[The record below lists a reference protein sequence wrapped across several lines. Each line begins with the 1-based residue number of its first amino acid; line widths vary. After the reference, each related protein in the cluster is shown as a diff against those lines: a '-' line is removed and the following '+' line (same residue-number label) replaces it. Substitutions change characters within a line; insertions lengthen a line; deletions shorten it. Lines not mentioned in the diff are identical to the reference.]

1 MRYVAR
7 RSVLSLIPPLF
18 VLAGLVAAL
27 PAAAAGTRAHL
38 ADFKPATAARP
49 GRFTLFESGQVRHL
63 ALSPSGKL
71 LFAANTPDNRLEVFR
86 IEGHGLEHRASIP
99 VGLEPVAVAA
109 RNDDEV
115 WVVNHLSDSVSVVAL
130 TQGGNSGR
138 VVRTLLVGDE
148 PRDIVFGGAGKNRAF
163 ITTAHRGQNVP
174 YDPQLTT
181 PGVGRADVW
190 VFDANH
196 LGATLTGTPLTI
208 VTLFSDTPRA
218 LAVSPDGSKVYAAA
232 FHSGNRTTTINE
244 VLVPDGGEAKG
255 GVPGPNTNADGSPRP
270 EVGIIVKFNGTHWV
284 DELNRI
290 WDDKVRFSLPD
301 KDVFVIN
308 ANANPPA
315 QLGGAAGYYQG
326 VGTILYNMMVNPVS
340 GRVYVSN
347 TEAGNDKRFEGPG
360 IFAGHSLRG
369 HLHESRITVLGPA
382 GSVAPRHLNKH
393 INYAACCD
401 TIPNAEN
408 DKSLA
413 LPQEMAVTSDG
424 RTLYVA
430 TLGTSK
436 IGVFDTHALENNTF
450 TPSTSD
456 QIKVSGGGLTGLV
469 LQEDKHRL
477 YTLTRFDNSIAI
489 VDTVSGGEIEHVA
502 MHNPEPPS
510 VVAGRPF
517 LYDTSFSSSHG
528 DSSCAGCHVSGDF
541 DSLAWDLGNPDGLVQ
556 PIPGPFEIPPSA
568 LGLLDS
574 HHPMKGPM
582 TTQSL
587 RGMANHGPMHWR
599 GDRTGGNDNPSAQ
612 PDSGTFDEVAGFKKF
627 QAAFPNLLG
636 RSGPIDDTA
645 MEKFAAFILQVT
657 YPPNPIRMLSN
668 HLTPSQQAGRDFF
681 MNNISDLANKGTCE
695 SCHRLDRR
703 ANEAQG
709 VAAPGFFGTDG
720 RYTFDGGT
728 EGFKTPHLR
737 NQYQK
742 VGMFGMPDIPT
753 LPGSGAFMGDQ
764 VRGFGFNHDGSIPTV
779 FRFNSVTTN
788 GAGFDQSPATPGG
801 FLPGPAG
808 ELQKRQVEDFLLAF
822 DSNLAPIV
830 GQQTTLTKDNATAVG
845 ARIDLLVDRARAGEC
860 DLVVKGGSDHGEKGY
875 LYDVDSGLFIGNR
888 RSDAPV
894 SDASL
899 RQRASQ
905 KGGEL
910 TYTCTPP
917 GSGVR
922 IGIDRDE
929 DGVLDGD
936 EEDAGS
942 GPADAASTIRAGG
955 GGGAARSCSASAG

>member
-1 MRYVAR
+1 MAMPYRVR
-7 RSVLSLIPPLF
+7 HSVSSRIIPF
-18 VLAGLVAAL
+18 CVLAALAAAL
-27 PAAAAGTRAHL
+27 PAEGAHL
-38 ADFKPATAARP
+38 AALKPAAVKPAGPRP
-49 GRFTLFESGQVRHL
+49 GSFTLFESGQVRPL

-86 IEGHGLEHRASIP
+86 VDGHGLQHRASIP

-109 RNDDEV
+109 RSDDEV

-130 TQGGNSGR
+130 SGDGNHGR

-148 PRDIVFGGAGKNRAF
+148 PRDIVFAGAGKNRAF
-163 ITTAHRGQNVP
+163 VTTAHRGQNVP
-174 YDPQLTT
+174 FDPQLTT

-190 VFDANH
+190 VFDADH
-196 LGATLTGTPLTI
+196 LGATLAGTPLTI
-208 VTLFSDTPRA
+208 VTLFADTPRA

-232 FHSGNRTTTINE
+232 FHSGNRTTTIHE
-244 VLVPDGGEAKG
+244 ALVPNGGEAAG
-255 GVPGPNTNADGSPRP
+255 GVPGPNTNADGAPRP
-270 EVGIIVKFNGTHWV
+270 EVGIIVKFDGTHWV
-284 DELNRI
+284 DELHRI

-301 KDVFVIN
+301 KDVFVID

-326 VGTILYNMMVNPVS
+326 VGTILYNMAVNPVS
-340 GRVYVSN
+340 GKVYVSN

-360 IFAGHSLRG
+360 TFAGHSLRG
-369 HLHESRITVLGPA
+369 HLHESRITVLGAA
-382 GSVAPRHLNKH
+382 GSVTPRHLNKH

-401 TIPNAEN
+401 AIPNAEN

-413 LPQEMAVTSDG
+413 LPQQMAVTGDG

-436 IGVFDTHALENNTF
+436 IGVFDTAALENDTF
-450 TPSTSD
+450 TPSTAD
-456 QIKVSGGGLTGLV
+456 QIKVSGGGPTGLV
-469 LQEDKHRL
+469 LEEDKHRL
-477 YTLTRFDNSIAI
+477 YVLTRFDNSIAI
-489 VDTVSGGEIEHVA
+489 VDTVSGGEIGHVP
-502 MHNPEPPS
+502 MYNPEPPS

-517 LYDTSFSSSHG
+517 LYDASFSSSHG
-528 DSSCAGCHVSGDF
+528 DSSCASCHVAGDF
-541 DSLAWDLGNPDGLVQ
+541 DSLAWDLGNPDGAVQ
-556 PIPGPFEIPPSA
+556 PIPGPFELPPSA
-568 LGLLDS
+568 FGLLDT

-636 RSGPIDDTA
+636 RSGPIDDAA
-645 MEKFAAFILQVT
+645 MEKFAAFILQLT
-657 YPPNPIRMLSN
+657 YPPNPVRMLSN
-668 HLTPSQQAGRDFF
+668 HLTAEQQAGKDFF
-681 MNNISDLANKGTCE
+681 DHNKSDLANGNACQ
-695 SCHRLDRR
+695 SCHKLDRT
-703 ANEAQG
+703 ANAAFG

-720 RYTFDGGT
+720 RYTFDGGV

-742 VGMFGMPDIPT
+742 VGMFGMPDNPVN
-753 LPGSGAFMGDQ
+753 PGSDAFLGDQ
-764 VRGFGFNHDGSIPTV
+764 VRGFGFNHDGSIPTI
-779 FRFNSVTTN
+779 FRFNGFTSN
-788 GAGFDQSPATPGG
+788 GAGFNQSPTTPGG

-808 ELQKRQVEDFLLAF
+808 DLQKQQVEQYLLAF

-830 GQQTTLTKDNATAVG
+830 GQQTTLTTDNATVVG
-845 ARIDLLVDRARAGEC
+845 ERIDLLIDRARAGEC
-860 DLVVKGGSDHGEKGY
+860 DLVVKGGGDHGEKGY
-875 LYDVDSGLFIGNR
+875 LYDVASGLFRGNR
-888 RSDAPV
+888 RRDAPV

-899 RQRASQ
+899 RQSAAQR
-905 KGGEL
+905 GGEL
-910 TYTCTPP
+910 TYTCAPP

-922 IGIDRDE
+922 IGLDRNE
-929 DGVLDGD
+929 DGILDGD
-936 EEDAGS
+936 ED
-942 GPADAASTIRAGG
+942 DDAGG
-955 GGGAARSCSASAG
+955 GPGERAATIRPGSR

>member
-1 MRYVAR
+1 MAMPYRAR
-7 RSVLSLIPPLF
+7 RSGSSLTVSLS
-18 VLAGLVAAL
+18 VLACL
-27 PAAAAGTRAHL
+27 AAAMPAGAAAHL
-38 ADFKPATAARP
+38 AALKPAKAQT
-49 GRFTLFESGQVRHL
+49 GHFTLFESGQVRLL
-63 ALSPSGKL
+63 ALSPSGKF
-71 LFAANTPDNRLEVFR
+71 LFAANTPGDRLEVFR
-86 IEGHGLEHRASIP
+86 VDSHGLRHQASIP

-109 RNDDEV
+109 RSDNEV
-115 WVVNHLSDSVSVVAL
+115 WVVNNLSDSVSVVAL
-130 TQGGNSGR
+130 TQDGKRGR

-148 PRDIVFGGAGKNRAF
+148 PRDIVFGGPGRNRAF

-190 VFDANH
+190 VFDADH
-196 LGATLTGTPLTI
+196 LGITLAGTPLTL

-218 LAVSPDGSKVYAAA
+218 LAVSPDGRKAYAAA
-232 FHSGNRTTTINE
+232 SHSGNRTTTSHE
-244 VLVPDGGEAKG
+244 SLVPNGGEAAG
-255 GVPGPNTNADGSPRP
+255 GVPGPDTNADGVPHP

-284 DELNRI
+284 DVLNRV

-315 QLGGAAGYYQG
+315 QLGGTAGYYQG
-326 VGTILYNMMVNPVS
+326 VGTILNNMVVNPVS
-340 GRVYVSN
+340 GKVYVSN

-369 HLHESRITVLGPA
+369 HLHESRITVLGPG

-393 INYAACCD
+393 INYAVCCD
-401 TIPNAEN
+401 AIPNPEN

-436 IGVFDTHALENNTF
+436 IGVFDTGELEHDTF
-450 TPSTSD
+450 TPSTAD
-456 QIKVSGGGLTGLV
+456 QIKVSGGGLTGLI

-489 VDTVSGGEIEHVA
+489 VDTVSGGEIGHVA

-510 VVAGRPF
+510 VVTGRRF
-517 LYDTSFSSSHG
+517 LYDTSLSSSHG
-528 DSSCAGCHVSGDF
+528 DSSCASCHVSGDF
-541 DSLAWDLGNPDGLVQ
+541 DSLAWDLGNPDGVVQ
-556 PIPGPFEIPPSA
+556 PIPGPFELPPSA
-568 LGLLDS
+568 FGLTDS
-574 HHPMKGPM
+574 HHPMKRPM

-612 PDSGTFDEVAGFKKF
+612 PDSGTFDEVAAFKKF

-636 RSGPIDDTA
+636 RNGPIDDKDMA
-645 MEKFAAFILQVT
+645 AFASFILQVT

-668 HLTPSQQAGRDFF
+668 HLTPSQEAGRNFF
-681 MNNISDLANKGTCE
+681 MNNVSDLANHGACA
-695 SCHRLDRR
+695 SCHVIDRH
-703 ANEAQG
+703 ANAPFG

-720 RYTFDGGT
+720 RYTFDGGI

-742 VGMFGMPDIPT
+742 VGMFGMPNNPVN
-753 LPGSGAFMGDQ
+753 PGSDDFLGDQ
-764 VRGFGFNHDGSIPTV
+764 VRGFGFNHDGSIPTI
-779 FRFNSVTTN
+779 FRFNSFTSPH
-788 GAGFDQSPATPGG
+788 AGFNQSPGIPGG
-801 FLPGPAG
+801 FLPGAAG
-808 ELQKRQVEDFLLAF
+808 DLQKRQVEDFLLAF

-830 GQQTTLTKDNATAVG
+830 GQQTTLTKENAPAVG
-845 ARIDLLVDRARAGEC
+845 DRIDLLIDRARAGEC

-875 LYDVDSGLFIGNR
+875 LYDVDADRFIGNR
-888 RSDAPV
+888 RRDAPI

-899 RQRASQ
+899 RLRALQ
-905 KGGEL
+905 DGGEL

-942 GPADAASTIRAGG
+942 DSAVATSTLKPDR
-955 GGGAARSCSASAG
+955 

>member
-1 MRYVAR
+1 MDMPYLAR
-7 RSVLSLIPPLF
+7 RSVSSLMALF
-18 VLAGLVAAL
+18 CVLACLVAAL
-27 PAAAAGTRAHL
+27 PAGAAGTGARL
-38 ADFKPATAARP
+38 ADFKRA
-49 GRFTLFESGQVRHL
+49 GGSFTLFESGQVRPL
-63 ALSPSGKL
+63 ALSPSGKF
-71 LFAANTPDNRLEVFR
+71 LFAANTPDNRLEVYR
-86 IEGHGLEHRASIP
+86 VDNHGLEHQASIP

-109 RNDDEV
+109 RNDKEI
-115 WVVNHLSDSVSVVAL
+115 WVVNHLSDSVSVVTLAPD
-130 TQGGNSGR
+130 GKSGR

-190 VFDANH
+190 VFDAGH
-196 LGATLTGTPLTI
+196 LGVTLTGTPLTI

-232 FHSGNRTTTINE
+232 FHSGNRTTTVHEIF
-244 VLVPDGGEAKG
+244 VPNG
-255 GVPGPNTNADGSPRP
+255 GVAAGGLPGPDTDANGNPRP
-270 EVGIIVKFNGTHWV
+270 EVGLIVKFNGTHWV

-290 WDDKVRFSLPD
+290 WDDKIRFSLPD

-315 QLGGAAGYYQG
+315 QLGGAAGYYRG
-326 VGTILYNMMVNPVS
+326 VGTVLFNMVVNPVS
-340 GRVYVSN
+340 GKVYVSN
-347 TEAGNDKRFEGPG
+347 TEAGNEKRFEGPG
-360 IFAGHSLRG
+360 TFAGHSIRG
-369 HLHESRITVLGPA
+369 HLHESRITVLDPA
-382 GSVAPRHLNKH
+382 GSVTPRHLNKH

-401 TIPNAEN
+401 AIPNAEN

-430 TLGTSK
+430 TLGTAK
-436 IGVFDTHALENNTF
+436 IGVFDTSALENNTF
-450 TPSTSD
+450 TPSTAD

-489 VDTVSGGEIEHVA
+489 VDTVSGAEIAHVA

-517 LYDTSFSSSHG
+517 LYDTSLSSSHG
-528 DSSCAGCHVSGDF
+528 DSSCASCHVNGDF
-541 DSLAWDLGNPDGLVQ
+541 DSLAWDLGNPDGEVQ
-556 PIPGPFEIPPSA
+556 PVPGPFEVPPSA
-568 LGLLDS
+568 FGLLDS

-612 PDSGTFDEVAGFKKF
+612 PDSGTFDEVAAFKKF
-627 QAAFPNLLG
+627 LGAFPNLLG
-636 RSGPIDDTA
+636 RDRPIDDRD
-645 MEKFAAFILQVT
+645 MEAFTAFILQVT

-668 HLTPSQQAGRDFF
+668 RLTPSQEAGRDFF
-681 MNNISDLANKGTCE
+681 MNNISDFTNRGTCA
-695 SCHRLDRR
+695 SCHVIDRH
-703 ANEAQG
+703 ANEEQG

-720 RYTFDGGT
+720 RYTFDGQV

-742 VGMFGMPDIPT
+742 VGMFGMPNNPLIPT
-753 LPGSGAFMGDQ
+753 NDAFLGDQ

-779 FRFNSVTTN
+779 FNFISITSDN
-788 GAGFDQSPATPGG
+788 AGFNQSPGTPGG

-808 ELQKRQVEDFLLAF
+808 ELQKRQVEDFQLAF

-830 GQQTTLTKDNATAVG
+830 GQQTTLTEGNGAVVG
-845 ARIDLLVDRARAGEC
+845 ERIDLLIDRARAGEC
-860 DLVVKGGSDHGEKGY
+860 DLVVKGGGNHGEKGY
-875 LYDVDSGLFIGNR
+875 LYDVGSGLFIGNR
-888 RSDAPV
+888 SSDAPV

-899 RQRASQ
+899 RQRALQ
-905 KGGEL
+905 KDGEL

-936 EEDAGS
+936 EEDAKS
-942 GPADAASTIRAGG
+942 GPADAKGTIRAGG
-955 GGGAARSCSASAG
+955 GGKAAKPSSAPAG

>member
-1 MRYVAR
+1 MA
-7 RSVLSLIPPLF
+7 LLF
-18 VLAGLVAAL
+18 ILACLVAAV
-27 PAAAAGTRAHL
+27 PAGAGGARL
-38 ADFKPATAARP
+38 ADFKSRP
-49 GRFTLFESGQVRHL
+49 GRFTVFESGQVRPL
-63 ALSPSGKL
+63 ALSPSGKF
-71 LFAANTPDNRLEVFR
+71 LFAANTPDDRLEVFR
-86 IEGHGLEHRASIP
+86 IKNNGLELLVSIP
-99 VGLEPVAVAA
+99 VGLEPVAVAT
-109 RNDDEV
+109 RNDNEI
-115 WVVNHLSDSVSVVAL
+115 WVVNHLSDSVSVVEL
-130 TQGGNSGR
+130 TQGGHSGH

-148 PRDIVFGGAGKNRAF
+148 PRDIVFGGAGRNRAF

-190 VFDANH
+190 VFDADH
-196 LGATLTGTPLTI
+196 LGGTLSGTPITI
-208 VTLFSDTPRA
+208 VTLFTDTPRA
-218 LAVSPDGSKVYAAA
+218 LAVSPDGSKVYAAG
-232 FHSGNRTTTINE
+232 FHSGNRTTAINE
-244 VLVPDGGEAKG
+244 VLVPNGGEAAG
-255 GVPGPNTNADGSPRP
+255 GVPGPNTNAEGVPRP

-284 DELNRI
+284 DELNRV
-290 WDDKVRFSLPD
+290 WDSKVRFSLPD

-315 QLGGAAGYYQG
+315 QLGGTAGFYRG
-326 VGTILYNMMVNPVS
+326 VGTILNNMVVNPVN
-340 GRVYVSN
+340 GKVYVSN

-360 IFAGHSLRG
+360 TFAGHSLRG
-369 HLHESRITVLGPA
+369 HLHESRITVLGPG

-393 INYAACCD
+393 INYAACCAP
-401 TIPNAEN
+401 IPNAEN
-408 DKSLA
+408 NKSLA

-436 IGVFDTHALENNTF
+436 IGVFDTVALENNTF
-450 TPSTSD
+450 TPSTAD

-489 VDTVSGGEIEHVA
+489 VDTGSGAEVGHVS

-517 LYDTSFSSSHG
+517 LYNTSFSSSHG
-528 DSSCAGCHVSGDF
+528 DSSCASCHVNGDF

-556 PIPGPFEIPPSA
+556 PIPGPFELQPSA
-568 LGLLDS
+568 FGLPDT

-599 GDRTGGNDNPSAQ
+599 GDRTGGNDAPSAQ
-612 PDSGTFDEVAGFKKF
+612 PDSGIFDEVAGFKKF
-627 QAAFPNLLG
+627 QGAFPNLLG
-636 RSGPIDDTA
+636 RSGPISDQDVA
-645 MEKFAAFILQVT
+645 KFATFILQVT
-657 YPPNPIRMLSN
+657 YPPNPVRMLSN
-668 HLTPSQQAGRDFF
+668 RLTPSQQAGRDFF
-681 MNNISDLANKGTCE
+681 VNNISDLANLGACA
-695 SCHRLDRR
+695 SCHVLDRH

-709 VAAPGFFGTDG
+709 VAAPGLFGTDG
-720 RYTFDGGT
+720 RNTFDGGT

-742 VGMFGMPDIPT
+742 VGMFGMPNIPT
-753 LPGSGAFMGDQ
+753 LPGSDAFMGDQ
-764 VRGFGFNHDGSIPTV
+764 VRGFGFNHDGSVPTI

-788 GAGFDQSPATPGG
+788 GGGFDQSPATPGG

-808 ELQKRQVEDFLLAF
+808 DLQKRQVEDFLLAF

-830 GQQTTLTKDNATAVG
+830 GQQTTLTSWNGAVAG
-845 ARIDLLVDRARAGEC
+845 ARIDLLIDRAKAGEC
-860 DLVVKGGSDHGEKGY
+860 DLVAKGGSNHGEKGY
-875 LYDVDSGLFIGNR
+875 LYDVASDRFLGNR
-888 RSDAPV
+888 RRDAPL
-894 SDASL
+894 SDINL
-899 RQRASQ
+899 RYRAYQ
-905 KGGEL
+905 DGGEL

-929 DGVLDGD
+929 DGILDGD
-936 EEDAGS
+936 EEDA
-942 GPADAASTIRAGG
+942 RATRP
-955 GGGAARSCSASAG
+955 ARSAWAIWGA

>member
-1 MRYVAR
+1 MPYLAR
-7 RSVLSLIPPLF
+7 RSASSLSALF
-18 VLAGLVAAL
+18 VALVCLVAAL
-27 PAAAAGTRAHL
+27 PAGAGARL
-38 ADFKPATAARP
+38 ADLEPESARP
-49 GRFTLFESGQVRHL
+49 GRFTLFESGQVRPL
-63 ALSPSGKL
+63 ALSPSGKF

-86 IEGHGLEHRASIP
+86 IVGHGLEHRASIP

-109 RNDDEV
+109 RNDNEI

-130 TQGGNSGR
+130 TQGGHSGR

-148 PRDIVFGGAGKNRAF
+148 PRDIVFGGPGKGRAF

-190 VFDANH
+190 VFAADH
-196 LGATLTGTPLTI
+196 PGVTLTGTPLTI

-218 LAVSPDGSKVYAAA
+218 LAASPDGSRVYAAA
-232 FHSGNRTTTINE
+232 FHSGNRTTTVQE
-244 VLVPDGGEAKG
+244 VFVPNGGEAAG
-255 GVPGPNTNADGSPRP
+255 GLPGPNTDADGVPQP
-270 EVGIIVKFNGTHWV
+270 EVGLIVKFNGTHWV
-284 DELNRI
+284 DELNRV
-290 WDDKVRFSLPD
+290 WDDKIRFSLPD

-315 QLGGAAGYYQG
+315 QLGGTAGYYRG
-326 VGTILYNMMVNPVS
+326 VGTVLFNMVVNPVN
-340 GRVYVSN
+340 GKVYVSN
-347 TEAGNDKRFEGPG
+347 TEAGNEKRFEGPG
-360 IFAGHSLRG
+360 TFAGHSIRG

-393 INYAACCD
+393 IDYADCCD
-401 TIPNAEN
+401 AIPNAEN

-413 LPQEMAVTSDG
+413 FPQQMAVTSDG

-436 IGVFDTHALENNTF
+436 IGVFDTRALENNTF
-450 TPSTSD
+450 TPSTAD

-489 VDTVSGGEIEHVA
+489 VDTVSGAEIGHVA

-517 LYDTSFSSSHG
+517 LYDTSLSSSHG
-528 DSSCAGCHVSGDF
+528 DSSCASCHVNGDF
-541 DSLAWDLGNPDGLVQ
+541 DSLAWDLGNPDGSVQ
-556 PIPGPFEIPPSA
+556 PIPGPFEVAPSVF
-568 LGLLDS
+568 GLVDS

-612 PDSGTFDEVAGFKKF
+612 PDSGTFDEVAAFKKF
-627 QAAFPNLLG
+627 LGAFPNLLG
-636 RSGPIDDTA
+636 RDGPIDDED
-645 MEKFAAFILQVT
+645 MEAFATFILQVT
-657 YPPNPIRMLSN
+657 YPPNPIRKLN
-668 HLTPSQQAGRDFF
+668 NQLTPDQQAGRDFF
-681 MNNISDLANKGTCE
+681 MNNVSDFTNRGTCA
-695 SCHRLDRR
+695 SCHVLDPH
-703 ANEAQG
+703 ANEDQG

-720 RYTFDGGT
+720 RYTFDGGV
-728 EGFKTPHLR
+728 EGVKTPHLR
-737 NQYQK
+737 NLYQK
-742 VGMFGMPDIPT
+742 VGMFGTPSSPVIPT
-753 LPGSGAFMGDQ
+753 SDAFLGDQ
-764 VRGFGFNHDGSIPTV
+764 VRGFGFNHDGSIPTI
-779 FRFNSVTTN
+779 FNFISITTDN
-788 GAGFDQSPATPGG
+788 GGFNQSPATPGG
-801 FLPGPAG
+801 FLAGPAG
-808 ELQKRQVEDFLLAF
+808 EVQKRQVEDFQLAF

-830 GQQTTLTKDNATAVG
+830 GQQTTLTKWNGLVVG
-845 ARIDLLVDRARAGEC
+845 PRINLLIDRARAGEC
-860 DLVVKGGSDHGEKGY
+860 DLVAKSGSNHGEKGY
-875 LYDVDSGLFIGNR
+875 FYDVASNRFAGNR
-888 RSDAPV
+888 RCDAPL
-894 SDASL
+894 SDLSL
-899 RQRASQ
+899 RLRALQ
-905 KGGEL
+905 DGGEL

-917 GSGVR
+917 GSGARV
-922 IGIDRDE
+922 GIDRDE

-942 GPADAASTIRAGG
+942 DPADATSTIRTGG
-955 GGGAARSCSASAG
+955 GGGAAASCSTAAG

>member
-1 MRYVAR
+1 MSIPCFAR
-7 RSVLSLIPPLF
+7 RSISSLAAWSFL
-18 VLAGLVAAL
+18 VAGLAAL
-27 PAAAAGTRAHL
+27 PAGAAARL
-38 ADFKPATAARP
+38 VDLKTAVARP
-49 GRFTLFESGQVRHL
+49 RHFTVFESGQVRPL
-63 ALSPSGKL
+63 ALSPSGKF
-71 LFAANTPDNRLEVFR
+71 LFATNTPDGRLEVFR
-86 IEGHGLEHRASIP
+86 IEHDGLELQASIP

-109 RNDDEV
+109 RNDKEV
-115 WVVNHLSDSVSVVAL
+115 WVVNHLSDSVSVVEL
-130 TQGGNSGR
+130 TQGGKSGR

-148 PRDIVFGGAGKNRAF
+148 PRDIVFGGTGKNRAF

-181 PGVGRADVW
+181 PGIGRADVW
-190 VFDANH
+190 VFDADH
-196 LGATLTGTPLTI
+196 LGITLAGTPLTI

-232 FHSGNRTTTINE
+232 FQSGNRTTTVHE
-244 VLVPDGGEAKG
+244 LFVPNGGQAAG
-255 GVPGPNTNADGSPRP
+255 GVPGPNTDADGNPAP

-284 DELNRI
+284 DELNRV

-301 KDVFVIN
+301 KDVFVLN
-308 ANANPPA
+308 ANANPPV
-315 QLGGAAGYYQG
+315 QLPGDAGYYRG
-326 VGTILYNMMVNPVS
+326 VGTVLYNMVVNPVN
-340 GRVYVSN
+340 GKVYVSN

-360 IFAGHSLRG
+360 VFAGHSLRG
-369 HLHESRITVLGPA
+369 HLHESRITVLDAVGN
-382 GSVAPRHLNKH
+382 VAPRHLNKH
-393 INYAACCD
+393 INYAVCCD
-401 TIPNAEN
+401 TIPNPEN

-436 IGVFDTHALENNTF
+436 IGVLDTAALENDTF
-450 TPSTSD
+450 TPSAAD
-456 QIKVSGGGLTGLV
+456 QLKVSGGGLTGLV

-489 VDTVSGGEIEHVA
+489 VDTASGGEIGHVA

-510 VVAGRPF
+510 VVAGRPI

-528 DSSCAGCHVSGDF
+528 DSSCASCHVNGDF
-541 DSLAWDLGNPDGLVQ
+541 DSLAWDLGNPDGAVQ
-556 PIPGPFEIPPSA
+556 PIPGPFELVPSA
-568 LGLLDS
+568 FGLLDS

-627 QAAFPNLLG
+627 LGAFPNLLG
-636 RSGPIDDTA
+636 RSGPIPDQD

-668 HLTPSQQAGRDFF
+668 HLTPDQQAGRDFF
-681 MNNISDLANKGTCE
+681 FNNVSDLSAKGTCE
-695 SCHRLDRR
+695 SCHVTDHH
-703 ANEAQG
+703 ANEDQG

-720 RYTFDGGT
+720 RHTFDGGT

-742 VGMFGMPDIPT
+742 VGMFGMPDTPT
-753 LPGSGAFMGDQ
+753 LPGSDDFLGDQ

-779 FRFNSVTTN
+779 FRFISVTTN
-788 GAGFDQSPATPGG
+788 GGGFDQSPTTPGG
-801 FLPGPAG
+801 FPPGPEGAK
-808 ELQKRQVEDFLLAF
+808 QKREVEAYMLAF

-830 GQQTTLTKDNATAVG
+830 GQQATLTDDNGAAVG
-845 ARIDLLVDRARAGEC
+845 ARIDLLIDRTRAGEC
-860 DLVVKGGSDHGEKGY
+860 DLVVKGADNHREKGY
-875 LYDVDSGLFIGNR
+875 LYDPSSGLFLGNR
-888 RSDAPV
+888 ASDAPI
-894 SDASL
+894 SDAGL
-899 RQRASQ
+899 RQRAAE
-905 KGGEL
+905 KDGEL

-922 IGIDRDE
+922 VGIDRNE

-936 EEDAGS
+936 EEDAKRGS
-942 GPADAASTIRAGG
+942 TSAD
-955 GGGAARSCSASAG
+955 

>member
-1 MRYVAR
+1 MAR
-7 RSVLSLIPPLF
+7 PYLACRSLSPLIALLS
-18 VLAGLVAAL
+18 VLAGLVAA
-27 PAAAAGTRAHL
+27 PPVGAGAHL
-38 ADFKPATAARP
+38 AGLEPAQAST
-49 GRFTLFESGQVRHL
+49 GRFTVFESGQVRPL

-71 LFAANTPDNRLEVFR
+71 LFAANTPDDRLEVFR
-86 IEGHGLEHRASIP
+86 IGDHGLEHRASIP

-109 RNDDEV
+109 RNDNEI
-115 WVVNHLSDSVSVVAL
+115 WVVNHLSDSVSVVML
-130 TQGGNSGR
+130 TQGGNSGH

-174 YDPQLTT
+174 YDPRLTT

-190 VFDANH
+190 VFDADH
-196 LGATLTGTPLTI
+196 LGATLAGTPLTI

-232 FHSGNRTTTINE
+232 FHSGNRTTTVHE
-244 VLVPDGGEAKG
+244 VFVPDGGEAQG
-255 GVPGPNTNADGSPRP
+255 GVPGPNTNAGGVPRP
-270 EVGIIVKFNGTHWV
+270 EVGIIVKFNGAHWV

-301 KDVFVIN
+301 KDVFVLN

-315 QLGGAAGYYQG
+315 QLGGAAGYYKS
-326 VGTILYNMMVNPVS
+326 VGTILYNMAVNPVS
-340 GRVYVSN
+340 GKVYVSN

-360 IFAGHSLRG
+360 TFAGHSLRG

-382 GSVAPRHLNKH
+382 GSVTPRHLNKH

-401 TIPNAEN
+401 AVPNAEN

-436 IGVFDTHALENNTF
+436 IGVFDISALENDTF
-450 TPSTSD
+450 TPSTAD

-477 YTLTRFDNSIAI
+477 YTLTRFDDSIAV
-489 VDTVSGGEIEHVA
+489 VDTVSGAELAHVA
-502 MHNPEPPS
+502 MYNPEPPS

-528 DSSCAGCHVSGDF
+528 DSSCASCHVSGDF
-541 DSLAWDLGNPDGLVQ
+541 DSLAWDLGNPDGVVQ
-556 PIPGPFEIPPSA
+556 PIPGPFELRPSA
-568 LGLLDS
+568 FGLLDT

-599 GDRTGGNDNPSAQ
+599 GDRTGGNDAPSVQ
-612 PDSGTFDEVAGFKKF
+612 PDSGTFGEVAGFKKF

-636 RSGPIDDTA
+636 RSGPIDDAA
-645 MEKFAAFILQVT
+645 MAKFAAFILQVT
-657 YPPNPIRMLSN
+657 YPPNPVRMLSN
-668 HLTPSQQAGRDFF
+668 HLTADQQAGRDFF
-681 MNNISDLANKGTCE
+681 FNNVSDLANRGACQ
-695 SCHRLDRR
+695 SCHLLDRH

-720 RYTFDGGT
+720 RYTFDGGR
-728 EGFKTPHLR
+728 EGVKTPHLR

-742 VGMFGMPDIPT
+742 VGMFGMPDTPT
-753 LPGSGAFMGDQ
+753 LPGSDAFLGDQ
-764 VRGFGFNHDGSIPTV
+764 VRGFGFNHDGSIPTIA
-779 FRFNSVTTN
+779 RFISVTSN
-788 GAGFDQSPATPGG
+788 GAGFDQSPTTPGG
-801 FLPGPAG
+801 FPPGPVG
-808 ELQKRQVEDFLLAF
+808 EQQKRQVEQYLLAF

-830 GQQTTLTKDNATAVG
+830 GQQTTLTHENATVAG
-845 ARIDLLVDRARAGEC
+845 ERIDLLIDRARAGEC
-860 DLVVKGGSDHGEKGY
+860 DLVVKGGDNHGEKGY

-888 RSDAPV
+888 RRDAPL

-899 RQRASQ
+899 RQRAMQ
-905 KGGEL
+905 NDGEL

-922 IGIDRDE
+922 IGIDRNG
-929 DGVLDGD
+929 DGILDGD
-936 EEDAGS
+936 EEDAGGHS
-942 GPADAASTIRAGG
+942 EHAIRTIRADGG
-955 GGGAARSCSASAG
+955 GDTATSRSRTAER

>member
-1 MRYVAR
+1 MAMPYLAR
-7 RSVLSLIPPLF
+7 RSVLSLIVPSC
-18 VLAGLVAAL
+18 VLACLVSPL
-27 PAAAAGTRAHL
+27 PAGAGAHL
-38 ADFKPATAARP
+38 ADFKSAGARP
-49 GRFTLFESGQVRHL
+49 GSFTLFESGQVRPL
-63 ALSPSGKL
+63 ALSPSGKF
-71 LFAANTPDNRLEVFR
+71 LFATNTPDNRLEVFHV
-86 IEGHGLEHRASIP
+86 EGNGLEHRASIP

-130 TQGGNSGR
+130 TQGGHSGR

-148 PRDIVFGGAGKNRAF
+148 PRDIVFGGPGKDRAF

-181 PGVGRADVW
+181 PGVDRADVW
-190 VFDANH
+190 VFDADH
-196 LGATLTGTPLTI
+196 LGATLAGTPLTI

-218 LAVSPDGSKVYAAA
+218 LAVSPDGGKVYAAA
-232 FHSGNRTTTINE
+232 FHSGNRTTTLHE
-244 VLVPDGGEAKG
+244 TLVPNGGEAAG
-255 GVPGPNTNADGSPRP
+255 GVPRPNTNADGDPRP
-270 EVGIIVKFNGTHWV
+270 EVGLIVKFNGTHWV
-284 DELNRI
+284 DELNRV

-315 QLGGAAGYYQG
+315 QLAGAAGYYRS
-326 VGTILYNMMVNPVS
+326 VGTILFNMVVNPVN
-340 GRVYVSN
+340 GKVYVSN

-360 IFAGHSLRG
+360 TFAGHSLRG
-369 HLHESRITVLGPA
+369 HLHESRITVLGPG

-401 TIPNAEN
+401 AIPNAEN

-413 LPQEMAVTSDG
+413 LPQQMAVTSDG

-436 IGVFDTHALENNTF
+436 IGVFDTSALENDTF
-450 TPSTSD
+450 TPSRAD

-489 VDTVSGGEIEHVA
+489 VDTVSGGEIGHVA

-528 DSSCAGCHVSGDF
+528 DSSCASCHVAGDF
-541 DSLAWDLGNPDGLVQ
+541 DSLAWDLGNPDGAVQ
-556 PIPGPFEIPPSA
+556 PIPGPFELPPSA
-568 LGLLDS
+568 FGLLDS

-627 QAAFPNLLG
+627 QGAFPNLLG
-636 RSGPIDDTA
+636 RSGPIDDAA
-645 MEKFAAFILQVT
+645 MEKLAAFILQVT
-657 YPPNPIRMLSN
+657 YPPNPVRMLSN

-681 MNNISDLANKGTCE
+681 FNNVSDASMKGTCE
-695 SCHRLDRR
+695 SCHRLDRH
-703 ANEAQG
+703 ANEDQG

-720 RYTFDGGT
+720 RYTFDGGV

-737 NQYQK
+737 NEYQK
-742 VGMFGMPDIPT
+742 VGMFGMPDNPVN
-753 LPGSGAFMGDQ
+753 PGSDAFLGDQ
-764 VRGFGFNHDGSIPTV
+764 VRGVGFNHDGSIPTV
-779 FRFNSVTTN
+779 LRFNSFTSP
-788 GAGFDQSPATPGG
+788 AGFQQTPLTPGG

-808 ELQKRQVEDFLLAF
+808 ELQKRQVEDYLLAF

-830 GQQTTLTKDNATAVG
+830 GQQATLTQENGAVAG
-845 ARIDLLVDRARAGEC
+845 ERIDLLIDRARAGEC
-860 DLVVKGGSDHGEKGY
+860 DLVVKGESDHGERGY
-875 LYDVDSGLFIGNR
+875 LYDAASGLFLGDR
-888 RSDAPV
+888 RRDTPV

-899 RQRASQ
+899 RQSALR

-929 DGVLDGD
+929 NGVLDGD
-936 EEDAGS
+936 EEDAG
-942 GPADAASTIRAGG
+942 
-955 GGGAARSCSASAG
+955 GGGAGL

>member
-1 MRYVAR
+1 MAMPHLAR
-7 RSVLSLIPPLF
+7 RSVLSLVIPLSL
-18 VLAGLVAAL
+18 LACAVTTL
-27 PAAAAGTRAHL
+27 PAGAAAHL
-38 ADFKPATAARP
+38 AALKPAKAQT
-49 GRFTLFESGQVRHL
+49 GRFTVFESGQVRPL
-63 ALSPSGKL
+63 ALSPSGKFL
-71 LFAANTPDNRLEVFR
+71 SAANAPDTRREAFRVDTRGLRHPASTPF
-86 IEGHGLEHRASIP
+86 
-99 VGLEPVAVAA
+99 GLEPVAVAA
-109 RNDDEV
+109 RNDNEV
-115 WVVNHLSDSVSVVAL
+115 WVVNHLSDSVSVVTL
-130 TQGGNSGR
+130 TQDGKSGR

-148 PRDIVFGGAGKNRAF
+148 PRDIVFGGPGKSRAF

-190 VFDANH
+190 VFDADH
-196 LGATLTGTPLTI
+196 LGITLAGTPLTI

-232 FHSGNRTTTINE
+232 FQSGNRTTAIAE
-244 VLVPDGGEAKG
+244 ELVPNGGQAAG
-255 GVPGPNTNADGSPRP
+255 GVPGPDTNADGVPHP

-284 DELNRI
+284 DVLNRV

-315 QLGGAAGYYQG
+315 QVTGAAGYYQG
-326 VGTILYNMMVNPVS
+326 VGTVLYNMVVNPVS
-340 GRVYVSN
+340 GKVYVSN

-369 HLHESRITVLGPA
+369 HLHETRITVLGPG

-401 TIPNAEN
+401 AIPNPEN

-436 IGVFDTHALENNTF
+436 IGVFDTAALENNPF
-450 TPSTSD
+450 TPSTAD

-489 VDTVSGGEIEHVA
+489 IDTVSGGEIDHVA
-502 MHNPEPPS
+502 MYNPEPPS

-528 DSSCAGCHVSGDF
+528 DSSCASCHVNGDF
-541 DSLAWDLGNPDGLVQ
+541 DSLAWNLGNPDGVVQ
-556 PIPGPFEIPPSA
+556 PIPGPFELPPSA
-568 LGLLDS
+568 FGLTDT

-627 QAAFPNLLG
+627 LGAFPNLLG
-636 RSGPIDDTA
+636 RNGPIDDSDMA
-645 MEKFAAFILQVT
+645 KFASFILQVT
-657 YPPNPIRMLSN
+657 YPPNPVRMLSN
-668 HLTPSQQAGRDFF
+668 RLTPSQEAGRNFF
-681 MNNISDLANKGTCE
+681 VNNISALANGGACA
-695 SCHRLDRR
+695 SCHKLDRH

-720 RYTFDGGT
+720 RYTFDGGV

-742 VGMFGMPDIPT
+742 VGMFGMPNIPT
-753 LPGSGAFMGDQ
+753 LPGSDAFLGDQ
-764 VRGFGFNHDGSIPTV
+764 VRGFGFNHDGSVPTI
-779 FRFNSVTTN
+779 FRFSSVTTN
-788 GAGFDQSPATPGG
+788 GGGFDQSPATPGG

-830 GQQTTLTKDNATAVG
+830 GQQTTLTKDNATVVG
-845 ARIDLLVDRARAGEC
+845 DRIDLLIDRARAGEC
-860 DLVVKGGSDHGEKGY
+860 DLVAKSGSDHGEKGY
-875 LYDVDSGLFIGNR
+875 LYDVDSGRFLGNR
-888 RSDAPV
+888 RHDAPV
-894 SDASL
+894 SDGSL
-899 RQRASQ
+899 RQSAAQ
-905 KGGEL
+905 KDGEL

-922 IGIDRDE
+922 IGIDRNE
-929 DGVLDGD
+929 NGILDGD
-936 EEDAGS
+936 EEDGGE
-942 GPADAASTIRAGG
+942 GPGERASTVRAGVE
-955 GGGAARSCSASAG
+955 GARRRPVAAPAG